1 VQFDAF
7 EDYFMRFRDARR
19 YLLPCSAAVTLAL
32 VIAGLA
38 ADRVTAKAD
47 QATTTGEKKFMHE
60 VSGEFDVK
68 AGPVDTGDAKLGMM
82 TLDKKYHGDL
92 DATAAGRMLTGMTD
106 VKGSAAYVAME
117 RVSGKLKGAA
127 GTFLLYHTGVMNK
140 GTQSLSIRVVPD
152 SGTGELAGLDGQV
165 HIKIADGKHFYRF
178 EYTFGE
184 MTK

>member
-1 VQFDAF
+1 
-7 EDYFMRFRDARR
+7 MRFHIARR
-19 YLLPCSAAVTLAL
+19 YRLLGSAAVTLAL

-38 ADRVTAKAD
+38 ADRVTAESNK
-47 QATTTGEKKFMHE
+47 ATTTGEKKFMHE

-68 AGPVDTGDAKLGMM
+68 VSPVDTGDAKLGMM

-92 DATAAGRMLTGMTD
+92 DATGVGRMLTGMTD

-127 GTFLLYHTGVMNK
+127 GTFLIYHTGVMNK
-140 GTQSLSIRVVPD
+140 GAQSLSIRVVPD
-152 SGTGELAGLDGQV
+152 SGTGELAGIDGQL

-178 EYTFGE
+178 EYTLGE
-184 MTK
+184 TK